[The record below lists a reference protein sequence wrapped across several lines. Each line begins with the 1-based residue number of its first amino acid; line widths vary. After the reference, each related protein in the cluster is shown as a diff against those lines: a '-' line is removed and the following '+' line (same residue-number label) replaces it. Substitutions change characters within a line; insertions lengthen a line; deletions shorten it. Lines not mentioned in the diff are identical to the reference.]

1 MDTRDPE
8 IWDEGRIWRKHICAF
23 EVICATREIYLMEQ
37 DIDNYLEEE
46 QIAQQYAHQ
55 ATTNKRA
62 QELTKKPMTTE
73 QLVKASAMMTH
84 QGATRMQTVQTTVHQ
99 ERDWEFFYKSLDV
112 PVTERCMDSLT
123 EPLLTPKPAQREA
136 TPPRAHPLSKLRTQS
151 ATTLSDRIR
160 QTQTGMCK
168 LVRKQ
173 RMVNAIVD
181 TTAQVTTMPES
192 AVNKM
197 PTAHNRRDAPPG
209 TAVKYGNGEIET
221 IEGLVDIGHYYEV
234 QVTPDNC
241 QASLISVDQIV
252 QDGHTVTFSATETII
267 ADDKNRYSLS
277 YPRVPDSRE
286 WTAPMHAMEEI
297 TKLRQSNP
305 RDIQRN

>member
-1 MDTRDPE
+1 
-8 IWDEGRIWRKHICAF
+8 
-23 EVICATREIYLMEQ
+23 
-37 DIDNYLEEE
+37 
-46 QIAQQYAHQ
+46 
-55 ATTNKRA
+55 
-62 QELTKKPMTTE
+62 
-73 QLVKASAMMTH
+73 
-84 QGATRMQTVQTTVHQ
+84 MQPVPTTTVHQ
-99 ERDWEFFYKSLDV
+99 ERDWEFFFESLDG

-123 EPLLTPKPAQREA
+123 EPLPAPKPASTPAQRVT
-136 TPPRAHPLSKLRTQS
+136 TPPRSNTLPKLRTQS

-160 QTQTGMCK
+160 QTQTGMRK

-181 TTAQVTTMPES
+181 TGAQVTTMPES
-192 AVNKM
+192 AVSKM
-197 PTAHNRRDAPPG
+197 PTAHNHRDAPPG
-209 TAVKYGNGEIET
+209 TTVKYGNGEIET
-221 IEGLVDIGHYYEV
+221 IERLVDIGHYEV

-286 WTAPMHAMEEI
+286 WTVPMHAMEEI